1 MTTPV
6 EEFIE
11 EARAVTIDEA
21 AERLGLKF
29 TGRRHEHPQP
39 CPVCSGRDTFSFNT
53 EKNKWNCRHG
63 GVGGQDAI
71 GMAAHILE
79 LDVRR
84 RAGFLE
90 ACSAVLGRDI
100 PAGGERETDEERA
113 ARHARLEEL
122 RLRHYQ
128 EMAEREAGQNAF
140 RDRERQKAQGIV
152 QHAAALRTSAM
163 CEGRFYLQRRGCGI
177 PDDEWLRIAPDLP
190 YWHGTDDR
198 GQPLEIYSGAA
209 MVAPFIDPA
218 GEVIGCHITW
228 IDLAAAPKFRP
239 VLFGLTRKGAEAGR
253 APWRAGDRWPSR
265 EDIDAEF
272 FEPLATKKMRGTKK
286 GGVIPLAGS
295 PSARRWLG
303 AEGIENTLAFARWE
317 EFRPDTFYFAA
328 GDLGNMAGPADP
340 SSRRAHPTLRK
351 KDKNGRERAV
361 MVQGPVPL
369 FRDAGEPDAMVVPD
383 HVDELVLIGDGD
395 SEPVMTAS
403 AMVRAKAR
411 HARPG
416 RLVPIIMPRRGTDFA
431 AMLAGHP
438 SAFSYDDEVKA

>member
-1 MTTPV
+1 MTTQV

-11 EARAVTIDEA
+11 EARAATIEEA
-21 AERLGLKF
+21 ADRLGLKF

-140 RDRERQKAQGIV
+140 RDRERQKAKGIV
-152 QHAAALRTSAM
+152 QHAASLRTSAM
-163 CEGRFYLQRRGCGI
+163 CEGRFYLQRRGCGV

-198 GQPLEIYSGAA
+198 GQPLEIHSGAA

-218 GEVIGCHITW
+218 GDMIGCHITW
-228 IDLAAAPKFRP
+228 IDLNAPPKFRP

-253 APWRAGDRWPSR
+253 APWHADDRWPTR
-265 EDIDAEF
+265 DDLAAELY
-272 FEPLATKKMRGTKK
+272 ELLATKKMRGTKK
-286 GGVIPLAGS
+286 GGVIPLAGAL
-295 PSARRWLG
+295 SARRWLG

-317 EFRPDTFYFAA
+317 KFRSDTFYFAA
-328 GDLGNMAGPADP
+328 GDLGNMSGPADP

-361 MVQGPVPL
+361 MVPGPVPL
-369 FRDAGEPDAMVVPD
+369 FRAGDEPDAMVVPD

-416 RLVPIIMPRRGTDFA
+416 RLIPIVMPRRGTDFA

-438 SAFSYDDEVKA
+438 SAFSYDDEVNE